1 MRKLLKNHK
10 GLTMVEVL
18 VTVALLAI
26 VIVPCLSSFVVAQ
39 RGNVLAKQTFDEYT
53 AAANL
58 MEELKGCANGEEL
71 LNRLSMEYKE
81 NDVKL
86 NDVDGIHVV
95 YHVHSIDG
103 ENEGEKV
110 LQYIELWIYAG
121 EDENEEI
128 ITLDAVANQTDY
140 ILKGVIAP

>member
-58 MEELKGCANGEEL
+58 METLKSLQVPDDSEWDAEM
-71 LNRLSMEYKE
+71 RAALSNVQVNATDNISVFAEFVESDSYCE
-81 NDVKL
+81 
-86 NDVDGIHVV
+86 IR
-95 YHVHSIDG
+95 
-103 ENEGEKV
+103 
-110 LQYIELWIYAG
+110 IYAG
-121 EDENEEI
+121 EIDGEEPEDQEG
-128 ITLDAVANQTDY
+128 L

>member
-39 RGNVLAKQTFDEYT
+39 RGNVLAKQTYDEYT

-58 MEELKGCANGEEL
+58 MEELKGQGPYANTGEIFDAIKAHKK
-71 LNRLSMEYKE
+71 S
-81 NDVKL
+81 D
-86 NDVDGIHVV
+86 DGIHIYYQVTEDYV
-95 YHVHSIDG
+95 NIWVFHG
-103 ENEGEKV
+103 EE
-110 LQYIELWIYAG
+110 
-121 EDENEEI
+121 
-128 ITLDAVANQTDY
+128 TDY
-140 ILKGVIAP
+140 NYETDPPADFEGLILKGVIAP

>member
-58 MEELKGCANGEEL
+58 METLKSLQVPDDSTWEDEMNEAL
-71 LNRLSMEYKE
+71 ADVQE
-81 NDVKL
+81 NAADNISVFAGFVES
-86 NDVDGIHVV
+86 DSYYEIR
-95 YHVHSIDG
+95 
-103 ENEGEKV
+103 
-110 LQYIELWIYAG
+110 IYAG
-121 EDENEEI
+121 EIDGEEPEDQEG
-128 ITLDAVANQTDY
+128 L

>member
-39 RGNVLAKQTFDEYT
+39 RGNVLAEQTFDEYT
-53 AAANL
+53 KAANL
-58 MEELKGCANGEEL
+58 MEELKGCEGGEAL
-71 LNRLSMEYKE
+71 LTRLSMEYK
-81 NDVKL
+81 
-86 NDVDGIHVV
+86 VDGVQVNLTDGIRVV
-95 YHVHSIDG
+95 YFIHSVDG
-103 ENEGEKV
+103 ENEGESV

-121 EDENEEI
+121 EDTNEVISEP
-128 ITLDAVANQTDY
+128 DDVANQTGY

>member
-58 MEELKGCANGEEL
+58 MEELKGQGPYANTGEIFDAIKAHQK
-71 LNRLSMEYKE
+71 S
-81 NDVKL
+81 D
-86 NDVDGIHVV
+86 DGIHIYYQVTEDYV
-95 YHVHSIDG
+95 NIWVFHG
-103 ENEGEKV
+103 EE
-110 LQYIELWIYAG
+110 
-121 EDENEEI
+121 
-128 ITLDAVANQTDY
+128 TDY
-140 ILKGVIAP
+140 NYETDPPADFEGLILKGVIAP

>member
-58 MEELKGCANGEEL
+58 MEELKGEVVSCTTAEEAIAE
-71 LNRLSMEYKE
+71 MKDIAEGY
-81 NDVKL
+81 
-86 NDVDGIHVV
+86 DGI
-95 YHVHSIDG
+95 YVHYKGNVNHYVEVWIYKGDG
-103 ENEGEKV
+103 EYEE
-110 LQYIELWIYAG
+110 YSS
-121 EDENEEI
+121 ENADDSA
-128 ITLDAVANQTDY
+128 L

>member
-58 MEELKGCANGEEL
+58 MEELKGQGPYTNTGEIFEAI
-71 LNRLSMEYKE
+71 NAHQKS
-81 NDVKL
+81 D
-86 NDVDGIHVV
+86 DGIHIYYQVTEDYV
-95 YHVHSIDG
+95 NIWVFHG
-103 ENEGEKV
+103 EE
-110 LQYIELWIYAG
+110 
-121 EDENEEI
+121 
-128 ITLDAVANQTDY
+128 TDY
-140 ILKGVIAP
+140 NYETNPPADFEGLILKGVIAP

>member
-58 MEELKGCANGEEL
+58 MEDLKGCTDGATL
-71 LNRLSMEYKE
+71 LSRLSMDYEVAG
-81 NDVKL
+81 VKVNAL
-86 NDVDGIHVV
+86 DDIRVV
-95 YHVHSIDG
+95 YYIHSVAG
-103 ENEGEKV
+103 ENEGESV

-121 EDENEEI
+121 EGDNEEI
-128 ITLDAVANQTDY
+128 YIPEDVANQTGY

>member
-58 MEELKGCANGEEL
+58 METLKGCENSDHVVNMIQHDF
-71 LNRLSMEYKE
+71 NRDS
-81 NDVKL
+81 
-86 NDVDGIHVV
+86 DGIHLG
-95 YHVHSIDG
+95 YRCHVNPNYVEVWVFKG
-103 ENEGEKV
+103 EGNNKADLSG
-110 LQYIELWIYAG
+110 
-121 EDENEEI
+121 EEI
-128 ITLDAVANQTDY
+128 NSKEL